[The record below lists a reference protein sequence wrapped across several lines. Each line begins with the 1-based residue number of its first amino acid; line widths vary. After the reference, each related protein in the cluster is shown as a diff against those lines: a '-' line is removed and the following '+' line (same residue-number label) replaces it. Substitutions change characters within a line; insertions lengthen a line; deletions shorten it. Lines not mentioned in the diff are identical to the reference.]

1 MKYKYFLSRNS
12 QIELLIIFLSVFIF
26 SQLHF
31 SQVSLAS
38 GSEKS
43 IPNIPTLD
51 ETIKIA
57 LNHNSSQP
65 KSETIYLVKENYH
78 LIQLK
83 NDQLKISKEVQG
95 HFETAIEKAEEKME
109 SDEADIT
116 QSQIT
121 KLKLGLAGANGDII
135 KYTSASL
142 KARLELGK
150 LMGVN
155 LHQDAELDEHNLV
168 QIKIPYKT
176 FEEYLKFQKQ
186 NAPSP
191 DTSGEPGKLIPG
203 ISDEKIHSLKVAFID
218 LDEKMQFT
226 KLARKNRRMTRALLV
241 TEVANYDFGLG
252 SGGDLFEA
260 LIIYTKLLNG
270 FHQSVYGFNLGVA
283 NLEKLY
289 SE

>member
-1 MKYKYFLSRNS
+1 MSRNLS
-12 QIELLIIFLSVFIF
+12 IGFLTILLSVFIF
-26 SQLHF
+26 PQLHF
-31 SQVSLAS
+31 AQVSLA
-38 GSEKS
+38 GGGEKT
-43 IPNIPTLD
+43 IPNIPALN

-57 LNHNSSQP
+57 LNHNSNKP
-65 KSETIYLVKENYH
+65 KHEIIYSVKENYY

-83 NDQLKISKEVQG
+83 NDQLKISNEVKG

-121 KLKLGLAGANGDII
+121 KLKLGLAGAKGDII

-142 KARLELGK
+142 KARLKLGR
-150 LMGVN
+150 LMGVD
-155 LHQDAELDEHNLV
+155 LHPDAELDEHNLI
-168 QIKIPYKT
+168 QIKTQYKT
-176 FEEYLKFQKQ
+176 LEEYLKLTNK
-186 NAPSP
+186 NSSEIEK
-191 DTSGEPGKLIPG
+191 SGDPGQLKPR
-203 ISDEKIHSLKVAFID
+203 ISEEKMHLLKEAFIT
-218 LDEKMQFT
+218 LNEKKGFT
-226 KLARKNRRMTRALLV
+226 NLARKNRRMTRALLV

-270 FHQSVYGFNLGVA
+270 FYQSVYGYNIGVA
-283 NLEKLY
+283 ELDKIY